1 MKKFLL
7 LASILAFI
15 CTPIFAQKKPNVIVI
30 LMDDLGYGDLSCY
43 GASQYQTP
51 NLDQMAKNGIRLTNF
66 LSAQAV
72 CSASRAGL
80 LTGCYPN
87 RIGISGALFPNSPVG
102 INKDEETIAEVLKA
116 NGYATGIF
124 GKWHLGDSE
133 RFLPTQHGFDE
144 YVGIPYSNDMW
155 PVHYDGTRNAT
166 NQRKDFPELPLIRGS
181 KPERYIKT

>member
-1 MKKFLL
+1 MTLKHDHKPMKKYLF
-7 LASILAFI
+7 LASFLAFA
-15 CTPIFAQKKPNVIVI
+15 CTQIFAQKKPNVIVI

-51 NLDQMAKNGIRLTNF
+51 NLDQMAKNGVRLTNF

-102 INKDEETIAEVLKA
+102 INKDEETIAELLKA
-116 NGYATGIF
+116 NGYTTGIF
-124 GKWHLGDSE
+124 GKWHLAN
-133 RFLPTQHGFDE
+133 
-144 YVGIPYSNDMW
+144 Y
-155 PVHYDGTRNAT
+155 
-166 NQRKDFPELPLIRGS
+166 
-181 KPERYIKT
+181 